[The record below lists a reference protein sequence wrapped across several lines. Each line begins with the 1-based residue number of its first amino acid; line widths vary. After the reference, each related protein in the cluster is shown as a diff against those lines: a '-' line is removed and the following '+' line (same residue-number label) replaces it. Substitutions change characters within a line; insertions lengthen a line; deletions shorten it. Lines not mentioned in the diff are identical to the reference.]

1 VLAGVP
7 ESDREQAW
15 AEIEQE
21 LQQFEGPDGFIGPMR
36 AARRRRDE
44 IVAARRP
51 RAGPPIVL
59 CTPKEIKRHAR
70 PKPPEPTAS
79 HAGIDDWLRRQV
91 PHLQPILQ
99 ALDES
104 IRATIPGLHY
114 AVKWKRPYYGLPE
127 LGWLIELAAY
137 DVSVN
142 VVFLGGADFDSAP
155 PLGTGAR
162 ARYVK
167 GDDSGGGTT
176 TGAARVGRG
185 GEPHAGLES
194 GAERW
199 LRPQLSRSGSG
210 EGVDVGRVV
219 VCR

>member
-1 VLAGVP
+1 MTTPTSTIGSGVRCRIYNP
-7 ESDREQAW
+7 SSGPWTTRFG
-15 AEIEQE
+15 
-21 LQQFEGPDGFIGPMR
+21 QQSPAFR
-36 AARRRRDE
+36 
-44 IVAARRP
+44 
-51 RAGPPIVL
+51 
-59 CTPKEIKRHAR
+59 
-70 PKPPEPTAS
+70 
-79 HAGIDDWLRRQV
+79 
-91 PHLQPILQ
+91 
-99 ALDES
+99 
-104 IRATIPGLHY
+104 Y

-127 LGWLIELAAY
+127 LGWLNELAAY